1 MAKKKGTKKQGPLS
15 QIVSEYGG
23 IEIFSEDNHSRLNKA
38 LMALDESFEPEKD
51 WLLIANM
58 KHIPQK
64 LYVVRDMSQNRI
76 QQVAEECRDVLIA
89 LAIDEK
95 VCETIVKFYM
105 SIMNIYADVKKNVEV
120 EPVIGSFNYAN
131 HEYKTCQI
139 GDKIW
144 FAENFNFEKNPR
156 YIKGSNANSRAKKA
170 KQEDILAG
178 LFGGLVFFP
187 YGERIGSDSE
197 NKKYGRLYKWDEAH
211 ICSPEGWRLP
221 TLEDFQDMV
230 AYIESLRYDAG
241 TALKSKKQWHSGA
254 DDGLDLFGFC
264 AFPTARDSETGESQA
279 WFWTASE
286 TGDEKYPHYCV
297 CLSANSNDV
306 GLRGKATDDYYACV
320 RYVRD
325 VE

>member
-1 MAKKKGTKKQGPLS
+1 MATKKRSKRQGPLS

-120 EPVIGSFNYAN
+120 EPVIGSFNYAD

-144 FAENFNFEKNPR
+144 FAENFSCGNTYWCNRKRTKGADDFTNMLSLFSDALSASAYGKN
-156 YIKGSNANSRAKKA
+156 
-170 KQEDILAG
+170 
-178 LFGGLVFFP
+178 
-187 YGERIGSDSE
+187 IGKDTD
-197 NKKYGRLYKWDEAH
+197 NQKYGRLYTWKEA
-211 ICSPEGWRLP
+211 CDCVPDGWRLP
-221 TLEDFQDMV
+221 TIEDFQDMV

-241 TALKSKKQWHSGA
+241 SALKSKKQWHGEA
-254 DDGLDLFGFC
+254 DPGLDLFGFC
-264 AFPTARDSETGESQA
+264 AYPTARDSETGESQA

-286 TGDEKYPHYCV
+286 TGDQEYPHYCV

>member
-1 MAKKKGTKKQGPLS
+1 MAKKKGTKKQDPLS
-15 QIVSEYGG
+15 QIVLEYGG
-23 IEIFSEDNHSRLNKA
+23 IEIFSEENYSRLNKA
-38 LMALDESFEPEKD
+38 LMALDDSFAPGKD

-64 LYVVRDMSQNRI
+64 LYVVRDMSQNTI
-76 QQVAEECRDVLIA
+76 QKVAEECRDVLVGLGIGE
-89 LAIDEK
+89 DN
-95 VCETIVKFYM
+95 CETIVQYYM
-105 SIMNIYADVKKNVEV
+105 SVLGVEADVKKSADVKAI
-120 EPVIGSFNYAN
+120 IGSFNYADCD
-131 HEYKTCQI
+131 YKTCQI

-156 YIKGSNANSRAKKA
+156 YIKGTNANSTVKKA
-170 KQEDILAG
+170 KQENILAG
-178 LFGGLVFFP
+178 LFGELLLLS

-197 NKKYGRLYKWDEAH
+197 NKKYGRLYKWNEAH
-211 ICSPEGWRLP
+211 ICAPEGWRLP

-241 TALKSKKQWHSGA
+241 TALKSKKQWHGGA

-286 TGDEKYPHYCV
+286 TGDQEYPHYCV

-306 GLRGKATDDYYACV
+306 GLRGKAPDDYYACV
-320 RYVRD
+320 RYVKD
-325 VE
+325 VD

>member
-1 MAKKKGTKKQGPLS
+1 MATKKRSKKQGPLS

-144 FAENFNFEKNPR
+144 FAENFSCGNTRNIDSLS
-156 YIKGSNANSRAKKA
+156 Y
-170 KQEDILAG
+170 
-178 LFGGLVFFP
+178 LFGAFLGGT
-187 YGERIGSDSE
+187 YGKNLGKDTD
-197 NKKYGRLYKWDEAH
+197 NHKYGRLYTWKEA
-211 ICSPEGWRLP
+211 CDCVPDGWRLP
-221 TLEDFQDMV
+221 TIEDFQDMV

-241 TALKSKKQWHSGA
+241 SALKSKKQWHGEA
-254 DDGLDLFGFC
+254 DPGLDLFGFC
-264 AFPTARDSETGESQA
+264 AYPTARDSETGESQA

-286 TGDEKYPHYCV
+286 TGDKKYPHYCV
-297 CLSANSNDV
+297 GLSANNNELNLTS
-306 GLRGKATDDYYACV
+306 KATDGYHACV

-325 VE
+325 IE